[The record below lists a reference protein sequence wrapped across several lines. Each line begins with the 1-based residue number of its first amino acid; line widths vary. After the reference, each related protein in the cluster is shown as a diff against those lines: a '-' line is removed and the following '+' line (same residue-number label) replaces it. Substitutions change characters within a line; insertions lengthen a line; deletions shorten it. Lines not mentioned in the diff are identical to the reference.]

1 MLNVYVRGR
10 KRRIWSPA
18 TIAVSVGAHLLLLAG
33 AVSAAVGTPEPE
45 SKIDPDTIVFR
56 IDEEKPKETPK
67 PIQVEKNEPPPAP
80 EPDQPKPVPG
90 DFVTE
95 KTPEKVPDKIPAIDP
110 TAAPNQPDMP
120 AIGREGDV
128 IGTPPEQATE
138 ELTGNTTP
146 NGNGEDAP
154 LTPDMVTELPEL
166 ANRSQAERLF
176 RQNYPPLLR
185 ESGTTGRTMVTM
197 IIDAEG
203 NVEPGSV
210 SVQETT
216 HEAFRAAAI
225 RVAEKLRFRP
235 ARLGGRSVSVI
246 IAIPIEWKLDS

>member
-33 AVSAAVGTPEPE
+33 AVSTAVGTPER
-45 SKIDPDTIVFR
+45 PDEPIEDVTYTEITP
-56 IDEEKPKETPK
+56 KPQEPQK
-67 PIQVEKNEPPPAP
+67 PIQVEQKNDPPPAP
-80 EPDQPKPVPG
+80 EPDQKPVPG
-90 DFVTE
+90 DFVTPRPPAE
-95 KTPEKVPDKIPAIDP
+95 VPTVIPTIDP
-110 TAAPNQPDMP
+110 NATPITEADVTG
-120 AIGREGDV
+120 IGREGDI
-128 IGTPPEQATE
+128 IGTPPEKAVP
-138 ELTGNTTP
+138 LTGNTTP
-146 NGNGEDAP
+146 DGNGEDAP
-154 LTPDMVTELPEL
+154 LEATMVEELPEL

-210 SVQETT
+210 TVQETT

-235 ARLGGRSVSVI
+235 ARLSGRSVSVI
-246 IAIPIEWKLDS
+246 IAIPIEWKLDN

>member
-10 KRRIWSPA
+10 KRRTWSPA

-33 AVSAAVGTPEPE
+33 AVSAAVGTP
-45 SKIDPDTIVFR
+45 
-56 IDEEKPKETPK
+56 DEKPVEVIEDVTYTELKPKETPQ
-67 PIQVEKNEPPPAP
+67 PIPVEKNDPPPAP
-80 EPDQPKPVPG
+80 TPDQPRPVAG
-90 DFVTE
+90 DFVTPKPPTE
-95 KTPEKVPDKIPAIDP
+95 VPTVIPDIDP
-110 TAAPNQPDMP
+110 NETPITAADVTGK
-120 AIGREGDV
+120 GREGDV

-138 ELTGNTTP
+138 LTGNTTP
-146 NGNGEDAP
+146 DGNGEGAP
-154 LTPDMVTELPEL
+154 FTPEMVEQLPEL

-235 ARLGGRSVSVI
+235 ARLGGRSVAVI
-246 IAIPIEWKLDS
+246 IAVPIEWKLDS

>member
-10 KRRIWSPA
+10 KRRVWSPA

-33 AVSAAVGTPEPE
+33 AVSAAVGTP
-45 SKIDPDTIVFR
+45 D
-56 IDEEKPKETPK
+56 EKPKEPIEDVTYTELEPKEAPK
-67 PIQVEKNEPPPAP
+67 PIPVEQENDPPPAP
-80 EPDQPKPVPG
+80 KPDQPKPVPG

-95 KTPEKVPDKIPAIDP
+95 KTPETVPDRIPDIDP
-110 TAAPNQPDMP
+110 RATPNQPDLP
-120 AIGREGDV
+120 ATGREGDV
-128 IGTPPEQATE
+128 IGPPPQKATE
-138 ELTGNTTP
+138 ELTGNTTLD
-146 NGNGEDAP
+146 GHGQHAP
-154 LTPDMVTELPEL
+154 FTPEMVEQLPEL

-246 IAIPIEWKLDS
+246 IAIPIEWRLDS

>member
-33 AVSAAVGTPEPE
+33 AVSAAVGTPEREDEPIEEVTYTEIKPE
-45 SKIDPDTIVFR
+45 
-56 IDEEKPKETPK
+56 PKEAPK
-67 PIQVEKNEPPPAP
+67 PIPVEKNDPPPAP
-80 EPDQPKPVPG
+80 APDQPKPVPG
-90 DFVTE
+90 DFVTPRPPAE
-95 KTPEKVPDKIPAIDP
+95 VPTVIPTI
-110 TAAPNQPDMP
+110 APNAT
-120 AIGREGDV
+120 AITEADVTGEGREGDI

-138 ELTGNTTP
+138 LTGNTTP
-146 NGNGEDAP
+146 DGNGEDAP
-154 LTPDMVTELPEL
+154 LEAAMVEQLPEL

-210 SVQETT
+210 TVQETT
-216 HEAFRAAAI
+216 HEAFRAAAV

-235 ARLGGRSVSVI
+235 ARLGGRSVPVI

>member
-33 AVSAAVGTPEPE
+33 AVSAAVGTPDEKPDEGFEEVIYTEVEP
-45 SKIDPDTIVFR
+45 
-56 IDEEKPKETPK
+56 KPKEVPK
-67 PIQVEKNEPPPAP
+67 PIQVEKNDPPPAP
-80 EPDQPKPVPG
+80 QPDRPKPVPG

-110 TAAPNQPDMP
+110 T
-120 AIGREGDV
+120 EK
-128 IGTPPEQATE
+128 
-138 ELTGNTTP
+138 LTGNTTP
-146 NGNGEDAP
+146 DGNGEGGPIPAE
-154 LTPDMVTELPEL
+154 LATELPEL

-210 SVQETT
+210 TVQETT

-225 RVAEKLRFRP
+225 RVAERLRFRP

>member
-33 AVSAAVGTPEPE
+33 AVSTAVGTPDARDEPIE
-45 SKIDPDTIVFR
+45 DVTYTEIKP
-56 IDEEKPKETPK
+56 EPKEAPK
-67 PIQVEKNEPPPAP
+67 PIPVEKNDPPPAP
-80 EPDQPKPVPG
+80 KPDQPKPVPG

-95 KTPEKVPDKIPAIDP
+95 KTPETVPDKIPTIDP
-110 TAAPNQPDMP
+110 TAMPNQPDMP
-120 AIGREGDV
+120 AVGREGDI
-128 IGTPPEQATE
+128 IGPPPEKAV
-138 ELTGNTTP
+138 
-146 NGNGEDAP
+146 P
-154 LTPDMVTELPEL
+154 LTRNTVPDGTGDGVPLEATMVEELPEL

-210 SVQETT
+210 TVQETT

-235 ARLGGRSVSVI
+235 ARLSGRSVPVI

>member
-33 AVSAAVGTPEPE
+33 VVSTAVGTPEQKDE
-45 SKIDPDTIVFR
+45 AIEDVVYTEIDQ
-56 IDEEKPKETPK
+56 KPK
-67 PIQVEKNEPPPAP
+67 VVPPPIPVERNDPPPSPTP
-80 EPDQPKPVPG
+80 ERQPVPG
-90 DFVTE
+90 DFVTPRPPE
-95 KTPEKVPDKIPAIDP
+95 TVPTEIPTIDLSATPISPDDV
-110 TAAPNQPDMP
+110 TG
-120 AIGREGDV
+120 IGREGDIV
-128 IGTPPEQATE
+128 GPRTDQPTPLTGATE
-138 ELTGNTTP
+138 P
-146 NGNGEDAP
+146 SGNGEDAP
-154 LTPDMVTELPEL
+154 LEATMVEELPEL
-166 ANRSQAERLF
+166 ANRAQAERLF

-185 ESGTTGRTMVTM
+185 ESGMTGRTMVTM

-203 NVEPGSV
+203 KVEPGSV

-225 RVAEKLRFRP
+225 KVAEKLRFRP
-235 ARLGGRSVSVI
+235 ARLGGRPVSVI

>member
-33 AVSAAVGTPEPE
+33 AVSTAVGTPEPT
-45 SKIDPDTIVFR
+45 DVARDTIVFN
-56 IDEEKPKETPK
+56 IPDEKPQEAPK
-67 PIQVEKNEPPPAP
+67 PIPVEKNDPPPAP
-80 EPDQPKPVPG
+80 VPDQPKPVPG
-90 DFVTE
+90 DFVTPRPPAE
-95 KTPEKVPDKIPAIDP
+95 VLTVIPTIDP
-110 TAAPNQPDMP
+110 NATPITEADVTG
-120 AIGREGDV
+120 IGREGDI
-128 IGTPPEQATE
+128 IGTPPEKAVP
-138 ELTGNTTP
+138 LTGNTVPDGT
-146 NGNGEDAP
+146 GDGAP
-154 LTPDMVTELPEL
+154 LEATMVEELPEL

-210 SVQETT
+210 TVQETT

-235 ARLGGRSVSVI
+235 ARLSGRSVPVI
-246 IAIPIEWKLDS
+246 IAIPIEWKLDN